1 MRAVIVGGAG
11 FVGLNIAEAMLAAG
25 HDVTV
30 FDRAAVPAAA
40 TAAFA
45 GLPGRF
51 AAVQADVDDTAAV
64 AATLAGANL
73 LVWGAAITADAARDA
88 AEPARI
94 LAVNLA
100 ALVPVLEAAQAAG
113 IGRIINLSSAAAYG
127 YAPAHAGPL
136 SEDAPVDPVSLYA
149 VTKFASERVA
159 ARLADLW
166 AVDLVNLRLS
176 AAWGPWERSGGVRD
190 TPSPQA
196 QIMQAAA
203 AGRPALLARPGARD
217 WVYAPDVAAAVLTVA
232 TAASL
237 PHRLYNVTTPRVSTA
252 LAFGERIAAGR
263 PGFVCRLV
271 RDGEAP
277 TIDLHAPKDREPLAP
292 DRLATD
298 LGWRSPGDFDG
309 AVAAYAGWWERHG
322 GAMMEDA

>member
-30 FDRAAVPAAA
+30 LDRAAVPAAA

-45 GLPGRF
+45 GLPGHLSS
-51 AAVQADVDDTAAV
+51 VQADIVDTAAV
-64 AATLAGANL
+64 AAALAGASV

-100 ALVPVLEAAQAAG
+100 ALVPVLEAVRAAG
-113 IGRIINLSSAAAYG
+113 VARIINLSSAAAYG
-127 YAPAHAGPL
+127 FAPPDAGPL
-136 SEDAPVDPVSLYA
+136 TEDAPVDPVSLYA

-166 AVDLVNLRLS
+166 AMDLVNLRLS
-176 AAWGPWERSGGVRD
+176 AAWGPWERAGGVRD

-196 QIMQAAA
+196 QIMLAAS
-203 AGRPALLARPGARD
+203 AGGPALLARPGVRD
-217 WVYAPDVAAAVLTVA
+217 WVYAPDVAAAVLAVA

-237 PHRLYNVTTPRVSTA
+237 PQRLYNVSTPRVSAA
-252 LAFGERIAAGR
+252 LEFGERIAARR
-263 PGFVCRLV
+263 PGFVCRLA
-271 RDGEAP
+271 RAGEAP
-277 TIDLHAPKDREPLAP
+277 TIDLHAPMDRAALATE
-292 DRLATD
+292 RLAAD
-298 LGWRSPGDFDG
+298 LGWRSSGDFEA
-309 AVAAYAGWWERHG
+309 AVAAYAGWWDRHG
-322 GAMMEDA
+322 SAMMEHA